1 MAEWKRE
8 ILDRIEDVED
18 REIHV
23 STVTVPTHPDII
35 PMLEI
40 REFVPSRDLYG
51 RGIIVPL
58 SYRDRLLAAIKQAK
72 P

>member
-1 MAEWKRE
+1 MAEWKRV

-35 PMLEI
+35 PFLEI

-58 SYRDRLLAAIKQAK
+58 TYKDRLIAAITKAK
-72 P
+72 A